1 MGSYVLTGGPGVGKT
16 TLLNLLKESGFETVP
31 EAASIIIEES
41 LESGSDC
48 LPWKNNPEFQ
58 NRVFELQLE
67 LEQENREKN
76 LVFFDRGV
84 LDGYAFVKFYGEIP
98 SRIYNEIG
106 PGRYEGVFLLEP
118 VPNYCNDHRRRESE
132 LDAKYIHNEIRSA
145 YEKFGYKP
153 IEIPASTPVERME
166 FVISHVYNNEKQS
179 KKYKTKEAKIAN
191 D

>member
-16 TLLNLLKESGFETVP
+16 TLLNLLNESGFETVP

-41 LESGSDC
+41 LATGSDC

-67 LEQENREKN
+67 LEQENNGKE

-84 LDGYAFVKFYGEIP
+84 LDGYAYVKFYGKTP

-106 PGRYEGVFLLEP
+106 PGRYDGVFILEP
-118 VPNYCNDHRRRESE
+118 VPNYCNDHRRRESG
-132 LDAKYIHNEIRSA
+132 LDSKYIHGEIRSA
-145 YEKFGYKP
+145 YEKFGYYP
-153 IEIPASTPVERME
+153 IEIPASTPLERME
-166 FVISHVYNNEKQS
+166 LVLSHVCRNER
-179 KKYKTKEAKIAN
+179 KTF